1 MRTFI
6 FTFICF
12 LIVSIG
18 KAEEARLIRFPHIN
32 GKQIV
37 FSYAGDL
44 YTVSDQGGTARKL
57 TSDIGYEMFPRIS
70 PDGKYIAFTGQYDG
84 NTEVFVIPSA
94 GGIPRRLTYTAT
106 LNRDDLGDRMGPN
119 NIVIGWTPD
128 SKHILFR
135 TRQFTFND
143 FTGQLMTVPAEGGEA
158 VEIPLKNGGFASYS
172 PDGKKLAY
180 NYVFREFR
188 TWKRYQG
195 GMADDIRIY
204 DFDTHQSQKIT
215 DEIRQDIIPMWSAD
229 GNKIYFISDRDDI
242 MNLYVYNLSD
252 KTTRQLTFNKDYDI
266 KFPALGGDQI
276 VYEQGGILYKFDTRT
291 EKASPIPVEIDNDQN
306 WARPEWKDVSG
317 QISRMDVAPNG
328 ERVVVA
334 ARGDI
339 FTLPAKSGITY
350 NLTNSSNAN
359 DRNPQWSPDGK
370 WIAYI
375 SDKNGE
381 FNIWLRDAFTGEEK
395 MLTIDLRPY
404 IFDLKWAPD
413 SRSILW
419 SEKKNTLNLTQVSD
433 GKTEVIASSGVGPI
447 NSFNW
452 SQDSR
457 YITYI
462 QPGKEMDNIIIYD
475 RNSKEKHQMTDGW
488 YNVSSPNF
496 SKDGKYLVFV
506 SARTFNPTY
515 SSTEWNH
522 VYNNMNKI
530 YILPLTQDATI
541 PFAPD
546 NDNP

>member
-339 FTLPAKSGITY
+339 FTLPQ
-350 NLTNSSNAN
+350 
-359 DRNPQWSPDGK
+359 NPV
-370 WIAYI
+370 
-375 SDKNGE
+375 
-381 FNIWLRDAFTGEEK
+381 L
-395 MLTIDLRPY
+395 
-404 IFDLKWAPD
+404 
-413 SRSILW
+413 
-419 SEKKNTLNLTQVSD
+419 
-433 GKTEVIASSGVGPI
+433 PI
-447 NSFNW
+447 
-452 SQDSR
+452 
-457 YITYI
+457 I
-462 QPGKEMDNIIIYD
+462 
-475 RNSKEKHQMTDGW
+475 
-488 YNVSSPNF
+488 
-496 SKDGKYLVFV
+496 
-506 SARTFNPTY
+506 
-515 SSTEWNH
+515 
-522 VYNNMNKI
+522 
-530 YILPLTQDATI
+530 
-541 PFAPD
+541 
-546 NDNP
+546 